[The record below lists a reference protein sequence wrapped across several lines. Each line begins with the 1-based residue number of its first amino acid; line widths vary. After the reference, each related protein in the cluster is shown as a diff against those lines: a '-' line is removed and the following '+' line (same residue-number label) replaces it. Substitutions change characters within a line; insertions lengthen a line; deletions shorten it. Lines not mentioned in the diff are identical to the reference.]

1 MAYTPVQVYLGDL
14 PGISGEVIEYNLPIS
29 ISETVKEILV
39 YTWVTTKGDE
49 AFHRYYYQIETVD
62 GSLRAYPQYMN
73 VAATQDIV
81 LNSSNLWMP
90 FSAQS
95 KCLSIPATIDL
106 MAKNKLY
113 QARVRYRILGM

>member
-1 MAYTPVQVYLGDL
+1 MAYTPVQDYLGDL
-14 PGISGEVIEYNLPIS
+14 PGTSGEVIEYKLPCS
-29 ISETVKEILV
+29 IPITAKEILV

-62 GSLRAYPQYMN
+62 KSCRAYPQYMN

-90 FSAQS
+90 VSPLS
-95 KCLSIPATIDL
+95 KFPCNDDF
-106 MAKNKLY
+106 
-113 QARVRYRILGM
+113 